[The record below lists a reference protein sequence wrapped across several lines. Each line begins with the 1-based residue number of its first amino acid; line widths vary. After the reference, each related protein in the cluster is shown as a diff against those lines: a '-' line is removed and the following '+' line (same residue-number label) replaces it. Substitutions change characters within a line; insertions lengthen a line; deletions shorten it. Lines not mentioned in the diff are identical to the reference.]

1 MNRVAGKRVSHA
13 PAFAP
18 TVICASRVGPN
29 MASRELREFFAALRS
44 GDPQTAESLL
54 SRLEPSLRRIIR
66 ARLQDARVRR
76 VADTSDIF
84 QSLLKDFLF
93 QRERS
98 PSESSAGM
106 YAYLAAAACHK
117 IQAKLRKER
126 RHVGSLADDFESVSA
141 EPAAGKRLEDRDLI
155 EAVRQRLAEDRRRLF
170 DLTMEGRAWTEI
182 SAIVGGTPDALRMR
196 LRRGIASVLS
206 ELGEEELS
214 RV

>member
-1 MNRVAGKRVSHA
+1 MG
-13 PAFAP
+13 
-18 TVICASRVGPN
+18 GPN
-29 MASRELREFFAALRS
+29 MASRELQEFFAALRS

-54 SRLEPSLRRIIR
+54 DRLEPSLRRIIR

-93 QRERS
+93 QRESQRS

-126 RHVGSLADDFESVSA
+126 RHVGSLADDFEPVSPG
-141 EPAAGKRLEDRDLI
+141 PAVSQRLENRDLI
-155 EAVRQRLAEDRRRLF
+155 EAVRERLGEDRRLLF
-170 DLTMEGRAWTEI
+170 ELTMQGLAWTEI
-182 SAIVGGTPDALRMR
+182 SAIVGGSPDALRMR

>member
-1 MNRVAGKRVSHA
+1 
-13 PAFAP
+13 
-18 TVICASRVGPN
+18 

-66 ARLQDARVRR
+66 ARLQDARMRR

-93 QRERS
+93 QRESERS

-155 EAVRQRLAEDRRRLF
+155 EAVRKRLAEDRRRLF